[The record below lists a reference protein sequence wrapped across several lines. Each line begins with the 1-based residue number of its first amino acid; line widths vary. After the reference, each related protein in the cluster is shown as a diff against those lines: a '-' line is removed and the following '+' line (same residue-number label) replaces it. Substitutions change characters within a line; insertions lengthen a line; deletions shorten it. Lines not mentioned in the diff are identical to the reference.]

1 MMIEKIIT
9 KNNQDFQY
17 FSESELTELRNES
30 FVRSYKKG
38 QVLFY
43 PGDPRN
49 HLILLVSGVIKIEK
63 NDRSGNFSYLHFMK
77 KQALFPRIGLFQDE
91 VHYDSAIAYTDIEVV
106 FVPVKLFERFLQNN
120 PQQLIHWI
128 QEQSVLFKRKH
139 DQNPKRNNQ

>member
-30 FVRSYKKG
+30 LFAPIKRPSP
-38 QVLFY
+38 FY

-63 NDRSGNFSYLHFMK
+63 
-77 KQALFPRIGLFQDE
+77 
-91 VHYDSAIAYTDIEVV
+91 
-106 FVPVKLFERFLQNN
+106 
-120 PQQLIHWI
+120 
-128 QEQSVLFKRKH
+128 
-139 DQNPKRNNQ
+139 

>member
-49 HLILLVSGVIKIEK
+49 HLI
-63 NDRSGNFSYLHFMK
+63 F
-77 KQALFPRIGLFQDE
+77 IGFRC
-91 VHYDSAIAYTDIEVV
+91 H
-106 FVPVKLFERFLQNN
+106 
-120 PQQLIHWI
+120 
-128 QEQSVLFKRKH
+128 
-139 DQNPKRNNQ
+139 

>member
-43 PGDPRN
+43 WFQVSLKLKKMIAVVIFPIC
-49 HLILLVSGVIKIEK
+49 IL
-63 NDRSGNFSYLHFMK
+63 
-77 KQALFPRIGLFQDE
+77 
-91 VHYDSAIAYTDIEVV
+91 
-106 FVPVKLFERFLQNN
+106 
-120 PQQLIHWI
+120 
-128 QEQSVLFKRKH
+128 
-139 DQNPKRNNQ
+139 

>member
-63 NDRSGNFSYLHFMK
+63 NDRSSLRLGDCLY
-77 KQALFPRIGLFQDE
+77 G
-91 VHYDSAIAYTDIEVV
+91 Y
-106 FVPVKLFERFLQNN
+106 
-120 PQQLIHWI
+120 
-128 QEQSVLFKRKH
+128 
-139 DQNPKRNNQ
+139 

>member
-30 FVRSYKKG
+30 FVRSKKRPSP
-38 QVLFY
+38 FY

-63 NDRSGNFSYLHFMK
+63 MI
-77 KQALFPRIGLFQDE
+77 AVVIFPICIL
-91 VHYDSAIAYTDIEVV
+91 
-106 FVPVKLFERFLQNN
+106 
-120 PQQLIHWI
+120 
-128 QEQSVLFKRKH
+128 
-139 DQNPKRNNQ
+139 

>member
-91 VHYDSAIAYTDIEVV
+91 VHYDPPLPIRILRLCLCQLNCLSV
-106 FVPVKLFERFLQNN
+106 FSKIIPSN
-120 PQQLIHWI
+120 
-128 QEQSVLFKRKH
+128 
-139 DQNPKRNNQ
+139 

>member
-30 FVRSYKKG
+30 FVRSYKKAKS
-38 QVLFY
+38 FY

-63 NDRSGNFSYLHFMK
+63 
-77 KQALFPRIGLFQDE
+77 
-91 VHYDSAIAYTDIEVV
+91 
-106 FVPVKLFERFLQNN
+106 
-120 PQQLIHWI
+120 
-128 QEQSVLFKRKH
+128 
-139 DQNPKRNNQ
+139 

>member
-30 FVRSYKKG
+30 FVRSIKRPSP
-38 QVLFY
+38 FY

-63 NDRSGNFSYLHFMK
+63 MI
-77 KQALFPRIGLFQDE
+77 AVVIFPICIL
-91 VHYDSAIAYTDIEVV
+91 
-106 FVPVKLFERFLQNN
+106 
-120 PQQLIHWI
+120 
-128 QEQSVLFKRKH
+128 
-139 DQNPKRNNQ
+139 

>member
-30 FVRSYKKG
+30 FVRSYKRPSP
-38 QVLFY
+38 FY

-63 NDRSGNFSYLHFMK
+63 MI
-77 KQALFPRIGLFQDE
+77 AVVIFPICIL
-91 VHYDSAIAYTDIEVV
+91 
-106 FVPVKLFERFLQNN
+106 
-120 PQQLIHWI
+120 
-128 QEQSVLFKRKH
+128 
-139 DQNPKRNNQ
+139 

>member
-49 HLILLVSGVIKIEK
+49 HYWFQVSLKLKKMIAVVIFPICIL
-63 NDRSGNFSYLHFMK
+63 
-77 KQALFPRIGLFQDE
+77 
-91 VHYDSAIAYTDIEVV
+91 
-106 FVPVKLFERFLQNN
+106 
-120 PQQLIHWI
+120 
-128 QEQSVLFKRKH
+128 
-139 DQNPKRNNQ
+139 